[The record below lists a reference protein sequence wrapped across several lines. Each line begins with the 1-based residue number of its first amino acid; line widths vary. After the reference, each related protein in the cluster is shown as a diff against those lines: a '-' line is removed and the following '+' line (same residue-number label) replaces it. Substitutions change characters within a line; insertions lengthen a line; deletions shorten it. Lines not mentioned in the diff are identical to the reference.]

1 MTKTTFKIPR
11 TYLRINTYKSYEGFI
26 NASIRSSV
34 VTLKDER
41 EGTPVPTWKSLVARG
56 LDAGSPYVRTIGP
69 RIKKSDNVN
78 WLWRFYE
85 YDPDYKPRLASY
97 RVSRCA
103 ATTSVSDW
111 IPSNPTWLDV
121 SDLEQQATIA
131 FLNKARE
138 EITPFQALPFLG
150 ELTETVRMIRHPL
163 SGIAKHTRR
172 YNRSALLNS
181 GRLKKVGHL
190 LDAYADLY
198 LQWTYGVSPLLGDI
212 EGAVEACKKL
222 LSTDVKPIPISVT
235 FKDFRQ
241 ELVRNP
247 EVKSYFL
254 GARFLETITRSRDT
268 KLQIKGAV
276 RSDVEHPL
284 KDRAIPVLGISLE
297 EFVPTLWELI
307 PYSFLVDYV
316 TNVGDLLGAKSV
328 ALADLAWYWLSEKQ
342 VQTVTSVCIP
352 MPWYW
357 PGRPTVKSPP
367 PIPSVAQCEHIVFKR
382 RRPALTVS
390 FKRGFKFT
398 TPSLDQ
404 SVKSAVLAF
413 ASLRR

>member
-1 MTKTTFKIPR
+1 MTKTTYQVPR
-11 TYLRINTYKSYEGFI
+11 TYLRINTYRSYEGFV
-26 NASIRSSV
+26 NASFRSSV
-34 VTLKDER
+34 VTFKDER
-41 EGTPVPTWKSLVARG
+41 EGTPVPTWKSLVSRG

-69 RIKKSDNVN
+69 RIKKSDNVD

-97 RVSRCA
+97 RVTRCA

-138 EITPFQALPFLG
+138 VISPFQALPFLG

-181 GRLKKVGHL
+181 GRLKKAGHL

-212 EGAVEACKKL
+212 KSAVEACKKL

-241 ELVRNP
+241 ELVGNP
-247 EVKSYFL
+247 EVKSYFY
-254 GARFLETITRSRDT
+254 GARFLETVTRSRDT

-284 KDRAIPVLGISLE
+284 KDRAIPVLGIRLE

-357 PGRPTVKSPP
+357 PGRPTVSSPL

-390 FKRGFKFT
+390 LKRGFKFT

-404 SVKSAVLAF
+404 SVKTAVLAF